1 MKTNNFISRL
11 LLSFTVFGL
20 FVFNANA
27 AKAPES
33 FADLVEELTPAV
45 VNISTTQVVEGSA
58 LSPFG
63 QFFHFEAP
71 NGDDLG
77 ELPDL
82 FKKFYGMPDGGSN
95 GGNKK
100 LKRETTSLGSG
111 FVISEEGYIVT
122 NHHVID
128 KASEITIIF
137 NDDSEAKAEVVGS
150 DAKTDIAV
158 LKIDV
163 DRKLSYVKFGDS
175 DKSRVGDW
183 VIAIGNPFGL
193 GGSVSAGIISARA
206 RDINAGPFDDFI
218 QTDAAI
224 NRGNSGGPLFNTDG
238 EVIGVNSAI
247 FSPSGGN
254 VGIGFAVPVTL
265 AEPVI
270 NQLKD
275 KGHIER
281 GWLGVK
287 IQTVTDEIAES
298 IGMKAAMGA
307 LVVDVQ
313 DDSPASRGGLKAG
326 DVIVSFD
333 SKEVETMRRLPR
345 IVAETPV
352 GKKVPVT
359 VWRKGE
365 KKTMVVTIAL
375 LDESEDNNLKFS
387 KEDSKGESENKVE
400 QTLAGIGISDISKS
414 YRKQFGIDKDTSGV
428 VIAKIDEKSEAASK
442 PIRVGDVIT
451 AINQTKVSTVDE
463 AKKVFDE
470 AVDKKRKS
478 ILLLVN
484 RGGDTLFVAVPISK
498 E

>member
-1 MKTNNFISRL
+1 MIRNNVITRL
-11 LLSFTVFGL
+11 LVTITVFIL
-20 FVFNANA
+20 FAVKATAANA
-27 AKAPES
+27 PQS
-33 FADLVEELTPAV
+33 FADLVEKLNPAV
-45 VNISTTQVVEGSA
+45 VNISTTQTIEGSS

-63 QFFHFEAP
+63 QFFHFEGP

-77 ELPDL
+77 ELPEL
-82 FKKFYGMPDGGSN
+82 FKKFYGEPFGN
-95 GGNKK
+95 LEGNKQ
-100 LKRETTSLGSG
+100 KRETTSLGSG

-128 KASEITIIF
+128 KADEITIIF
-137 NDDSEAKAEVVGS
+137 NDDTEATAKVVGS

-158 LKIDV
+158 LKIETDK
-163 DRKLSYVKFGDS
+163 KLPFVKFGNS
-175 DKSRVGDW
+175 DKARVGDW

-224 NRGNSGGPLFNTDG
+224 NRGNSGGPMFNVEG

-254 VGIGFAVPVTL
+254 VGIGFAVPSNL

-270 NQLKD
+270 NQLIET
-275 KGHIER
+275 GHIER

-298 IGMKAAMGA
+298 IGMKDSNGA

-313 DDSPASRGGLKAG
+313 EKSPADKGGLKAG
-326 DVIVSFD
+326 DVIISFD
-333 SKEVETMRRLPR
+333 GKNVETMRRLPR

-352 GKKVPVT
+352 GKKVPVV
-359 VWRKGE
+359 VWRNGE
-365 KKTMVVTIAL
+365 KKTVIVTIAL
-375 LDESEDNNLKFS
+375 LDESDGDAS
-387 KEDSKGESENKVE
+387 KSADGKSDDTKDSKKADVAI
-400 QTLAGIGISDISKS
+400 AGIGIQDITKA
-414 YRKQFGIDKDTSGV
+414 YRDTYNIDKDIKGV
-428 VIAKIDEKSEAASK
+428 VITDIDHKSEASSK
-442 PIRVGDVIT
+442 PIKAGDVIT
-451 AINQTKVSTVDE
+451 AINQTQVNSVKE
-463 AKKVFDE
+463 AKEVFDA

-478 ILLLVN
+478 VLLLIN
-484 RGGDTLFVAVPISK
+484 RGGDTLFIAVPIEK
-498 E
+498 K